1 MKQTL
6 KEYYN
11 ETIVPN
17 LKKELGTTNT
27 FKVPK
32 LLKVVINVGL
42 GDVTQNSKALEQGLL
57 ELEMIAGQK
66 PLMTRAKKSIA
77 GFKIREGMPIGAMVT
92 LRGDR
97 MYDFMAKLNGIVLP
111 RIRDFKGLNPKAFD
125 GRGNYNIG
133 LKDQLVFPEIDYDKI
148 GRLRGMNLTLVTTA
162 TNDREARLLLEAFG
176 LPFKKPSGG
185 AKADAPADV
194 A

>member
-92 LRGDR
+92 LRGER

-176 LPFKKPSGG
+176 LPFKKPAGG
-185 AKADAPADV
+185 GKTDAPADV

>member
-185 AKADAPADV
+185 DKTAAPADV